1 MFYLLTESFSYLLID
16 LFNIYGAPTMYQA
29 LSQPGG
35 TQRQR
40 EKPNSRVKVGERLK
54 NTEGSKGCAKSD
66 ANKRVWCI

>member
-1 MFYLLTESFSYLLID
+1 
-16 LFNIYGAPTMYQA
+16 MYQA